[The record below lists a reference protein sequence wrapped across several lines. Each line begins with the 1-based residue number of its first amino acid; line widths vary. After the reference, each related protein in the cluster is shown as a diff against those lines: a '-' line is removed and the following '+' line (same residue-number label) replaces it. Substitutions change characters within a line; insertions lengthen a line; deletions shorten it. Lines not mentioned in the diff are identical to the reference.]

1 MRYLI
6 RMKYPILYSFKRCPY
21 AMRARMALKLADITC
36 EIREVSLS
44 NKPNH
49 MLKISPKGTVP
60 VLILKDKIIDESIDI
75 INWVISK
82 TDIFK
87 ENLDQNKLELSDE
100 MICIFDDKFK
110 YHLDRYKYSNRY
122 KDADLEFHRSECKKL
137 LVSLEHLISNN
148 VWFFGDKLNKLDISI
163 LPFIRQFKIADI
175 DWFDSQKDIP
185 KVKGVLDNFLESK
198 LFIEIMHNYKI
209 WEEGSDSVYFPA
221 KNL

>member
-1 MRYLI
+1 
-6 RMKYPILYSFKRCPY
+6 MKYPILYSFKRCPY

-75 INWVISK
+75 INWVLSK
-82 TDIFK
+82 NDIFK

-175 DWFDSQKDIP
+175 DWFDSQRDIP

-198 LFIEIMHNYKI
+198 LFIEIMHNYKV
-209 WEEGSDSVYFPA
+209 WQEESDSVYFPA

>member
-1 MRYLI
+1 
-6 RMKYPILYSFKRCPY
+6 
-21 AMRARMALKLADITC
+21 MRARMALKLADITC

-87 ENLDQNKLELSDE
+87 ENLNQNKLELSDE

-198 LFIEIMHNYKI
+198 LFIEIMHNYKV

>member
-1 MRYLI
+1 
-6 RMKYPILYSFKRCPY
+6 MKYPILYSFKRCPY

-185 KVKGVLDNFLESK
+185 KIKGVLDNFLESK
-198 LFIEIMHNYKI
+198 LFIEIMHNYKV
-209 WEEGSDSVYFPA
+209 WEEGSDLVYFPA

>member
-1 MRYLI
+1 
-6 RMKYPILYSFKRCPY
+6 MKYPILYSFKRCPY
-21 AMRARMALKLADITC
+21 AIRARMALKLADITC

-137 LVSLEHLISNN
+137 LISLEHLISNN

>member
-1 MRYLI
+1 
-6 RMKYPILYSFKRCPY
+6 
-21 AMRARMALKLADITC
+21 MRARMALKLADITC

-60 VLILKDKIIDESIDI
+60 VLILKDKIIDESIDV

-137 LVSLEHLISNN
+137 LISLEHLISNN

-185 KVKGVLDNFLESK
+185 KVKEVLDNFLESK
-198 LFIEIMHNYKI
+198 LFIEIMHNYKV
-209 WEEGSDSVYFPA
+209 WEEEADSVYFPA

>member
-1 MRYLI
+1 
-6 RMKYPILYSFKRCPY
+6 MKYPILYSFKRCPY

-198 LFIEIMHNYKI
+198 LFIEIMHNYKV

>member
-1 MRYLI
+1 
-6 RMKYPILYSFKRCPY
+6 MKYPILYSFKRCPY

-60 VLILKDKIIDESIDI
+60 VLILKDKIIDESIDV

-198 LFIEIMHNYKI
+198 LFIEIMHNYKV